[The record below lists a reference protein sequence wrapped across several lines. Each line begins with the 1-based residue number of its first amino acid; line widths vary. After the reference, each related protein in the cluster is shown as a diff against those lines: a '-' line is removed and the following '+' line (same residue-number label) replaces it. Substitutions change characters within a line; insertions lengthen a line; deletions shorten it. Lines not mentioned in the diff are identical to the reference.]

1 MVVADPYHVILMDVS
16 GPCYG
21 ILMAVPYYEILVVT
35 AALSSEE
42 ILNVLVLTLDGH
54 QRTVIWQSEIHLK
67 LIFLSSE
74 DPYYVIPM
82 DVSDPY

>member
-1 MVVADPYHVILMDVS
+1 MEVANPYHVIPMDVS

-21 ILMAVPYYEILVVT
+21 ILMAVPYYEILVK